1 VRATLADHLRN
12 RPIDWTDRLTEGALL
27 DRFADHCR
35 DDLDDVEVLREHPT
49 RLDLKWR
56 GGEGAVELR
65 AGLVGA
71 ERLDGTQL
79 MLTSIDEALVVRF
92 LDDEQLRG
100 RIAVCDV
107 TRLEKVNAVRS
118 SLCVYF
124 EWFVRE
130 AFGARILPAEAFTA
144 GLVQRGIL
152 SLGMG

>member
-1 VRATLADHLRN
+1 MSDHLRA
-12 RPIDWTDRLTEGALL
+12 RRVDWTDDLTHGDLL
-27 DRFADHCR
+27 DRFAAHCA
-35 DDLDDVEVLREHPT
+35 DELDDVDVVAADPI
-49 RLDLKWR
+49 RLDLAWR
-56 GGEGAVELR
+56 GGEGTVELR
-65 AGLVGA
+65 ADLVGV
-71 ERLDGTQL
+71 ERLDGVHLLL
-79 MLTSIDEALVVRF
+79 MSIDDALVERF

-100 RIAVCDV
+100 HIAVVDV
-107 TRLEKVNAVRS
+107 DRLEKVNAVRS

>member
-1 VRATLADHLRN
+1 MNDNLRAR
-12 RPIDWTDRLTEGALL
+12 RVDWTDDLTHGDLF
-27 DRFADHCR
+27 DRFTAHCADE
-35 DDLDDVEVLREHPT
+35 LDDVEVIAAHPT
-49 RLDLKWR
+49 RLDLEWR
-56 GGEGAVELR
+56 GGAGTVELR
-65 AGLVGA
+65 ADLAGV
-71 ERLDGTQL
+71 ERLDGVHL
-79 MLTSIDEALVVRF
+79 LLTSIDDALVERF

-100 RIAVCDV
+100 HIAVVDV
-107 TRLEKVNAVRS
+107 DRLEKVNAVRS

>member
-1 VRATLADHLRN
+1 
-12 RPIDWTDRLTEGALL
+12 
-27 DRFADHCR
+27 
-35 DDLDDVEVLREHPT
+35 VLHEEPT
-49 RLDLKWR
+49 RLDLEWR

-71 ERLDGTQL
+71 ELLSGTQL
-79 MLTSIDEALVVRF
+79 MLTTIDDALVARF